1 MTRFG
6 GFFNEKNMAELSFK
20 LWQDEAMTIP
30 LPVENGKPVLRIEFN
45 GAETKTGL
53 LYFGSKTA
61 GRQLGAQESSTDAN
75 PKLIVAETNQAWVAS
90 KAVTAG
96 KIVQPENGYMYRAS
110 KGGTTGATAPIWPT
124 SIDTGIDDGTTRW
137 VNIGKA
143 FDMSEFKL
151 AASESG
157 LTSGLTVLNLPATIN
172 SGTAIP
178 VWFKATNT
186 DAYLRSDATDPI
198 IRIQINKVTEKAV

>member
-1 MTRFG
+1 
-6 GFFNEKNMAELSFK
+6 MALSFK
-20 LWQDEAMTIP
+20 FFTDAAMTTS
-30 LPVENGKPVLRIEFN
+30 LPIVNGKPVMRIEFN
-45 GAETKTGL
+45 GAESKQGV
-53 LYFGSKTA
+53 LYFGSPVL
-61 GRQLGAQESSTDAN
+61 GRQLTVQASSTDTN
-75 PKLIVAETNQAWVAS
+75 VKLNVAEANQAWQAT
-90 KAVTAG
+90 KAVLSG
-96 KIVQPENGYMYRAS
+96 QIVQPENGFMYRAT
-110 KGGTTGATAPIWPT
+110 KGGTTGATAPVWPT
-124 SIDTGIDDGTTRW
+124 TPDMAVDDGTTRW

-151 AASESG
+151 ASSESG

>member
-1 MTRFG
+1 
-6 GFFNEKNMAELSFK
+6 MAELTYK
-20 LWQDEAMTIP
+20 LWQDEAMTAA
-30 LPVENGKPVLRIEFN
+30 LPVENGAPVLRIEFN
-45 GAETKTGL
+45 GAESKTGV
-53 LYFGSKTA
+53 LYFGSKTV
-61 GRQLGAQESSTDAN
+61 GRQLGVQASSTDAN
-75 PKLIVAETNQAWVAS
+75 PKLIIAETNQAWVAS

-110 KGGTTGATAPIWPT
+110 KGGTTGATAPTWPT
-124 SIDTGIDDGTTRW
+124 TTDTGVDDGTARW

-151 AASESG
+151 AASEAG
-157 LTSGLTVLNLPATIN
+157 LTSGLTTLNLPATIN

-186 DAYLRSDATDPI
+186 DSYLRSDATDPI

>member
-1 MTRFG
+1 MS
-6 GFFNEKNMAELSFK
+6 NLSFK
-20 LWQDEAMTIP
+20 FFTDEQMTTP
-30 LPVENGKPVLRIEFN
+30 LPVVNGKPIMRIEFN
-45 GAETKTGL
+45 GAESKQGV
-53 LYFGSKTA
+53 LYFGSPLL
-61 GRQLGAQESSTDAN
+61 GRQLTVQTSSTDTN
-75 PKLIVAETNQAWVAS
+75 VKLNVAEANQAWQAS
-90 KAVTAG
+90 KAVASG
-96 KIVQPENGYMYRAS
+96 QIVQPGNGFMYRAT
-110 KGGTTGATAPIWPT
+110 KGGTTGTTEPIWPAT
-124 SIDTGIDDGTTRW
+124 HDMAVDDGSTRW

-151 AASESG
+151 AASEAG

>member
-1 MTRFG
+1 
-6 GFFNEKNMAELSFK
+6 MALSF
-20 LWQDEAMTIP
+20 QFYTDEQMTAL

-45 GAETKTGL
+45 GAETKQGV
-53 LYFGSKTA
+53 LYFGSPVL
-61 GRQLGAQESSTDAN
+61 GRQLTVQASSTDTN
-75 PKLIVAETNQAWVAS
+75 VKLNVAEANQAWQAS
-90 KAVTAG
+90 KTVVSG
-96 KIVQPENGYMYRAS
+96 KVVQPENGFMYRAT
-110 KGGTTGATAPIWPT
+110 KGGTTGTTAPVWPT
-124 SIDTGIDDGTTRW
+124 TPDMAVDDGTTRW

-151 AASESG
+151 ASSESG
-157 LTSGLTVLNLPATIN
+157 LTSGLSVLNLPATIN

>member
-1 MTRFG
+1 
-6 GFFNEKNMAELSFK
+6 MADLSFK
-20 LWQDEAMTIP
+20 FWLDEQMTIP
-30 LPVENGKPVLRIEFN
+30 LPIVNGMPVMRIEFN
-45 GAETKTGL
+45 GAESKQGV
-53 LYFGSKTA
+53 LYFGSPLL
-61 GRQLGAQESSTDAN
+61 GRQLTVQAASTDTN
-75 PKLIVAETNQAWVAS
+75 VKLNVAEANQAWQAS
-90 KAVTAG
+90 KAVVSG
-96 KIVQPENGYMYRAS
+96 QIVQPENGFMYRAT
-110 KGGTTGATAPIWPT
+110 KGGTTGSVAPVWPT
-124 SIDTGIDDGTTRW
+124 ASDTGVDDGSTRW

-143 FDMSEFKL
+143 FDISEFKL
-151 AASESG
+151 ASSESG

>member
-1 MTRFG
+1 
-6 GFFNEKNMAELSFK
+6 MADLSFK
-20 LWQDEAMTIP
+20 FWLDEAMTSA
-30 LPVENGKPVLRIEFN
+30 LPIVNGKPVMRIEFN
-45 GAETKTGL
+45 GAESKQGV
-53 LYFGSKTA
+53 LYFGSPVL
-61 GRQLGAQESSTDAN
+61 GRQLTVQASSTDTN
-75 PKLIVAETNQAWVAS
+75 VKLNVAEANQAWQAS
-90 KAVTAG
+90 KAVVSG
-96 KIVQPENGYMYRAS
+96 KIVQPENGFMYRAT
-110 KGGTTGATAPIWPT
+110 KGGTTGTAAPAWPT
-124 SIDTGIDDGTTRW
+124 TPDMAVDDGTTRW

-151 AASESG
+151 ASSEAG

>member
-1 MTRFG
+1 
-6 GFFNEKNMAELSFK
+6 MADLSFK
-20 LWQDEAMTIP
+20 FWLNEQMTTP
-30 LPVENGKPVLRIEFN
+30 LPIVNGKPVMRIEFN
-45 GAETKTGL
+45 GAETKTGV
-53 LYFGSKTA
+53 LYFGSPVVNRKLEVQA
-61 GRQLGAQESSTDAN
+61 SSTDTN
-75 PKLIVAETNQAWVAS
+75 VKLNAAEANQAWQAS
-90 KAVTAG
+90 KTVVSG
-96 KIVQPENGYMYRAS
+96 QIVQPENGFMYRAS
-110 KGGTTGATAPIWPT
+110 KGGTTGTVAPAWPT
-124 SIDTGIDDGTTRW
+124 TPDIAVDDGTTRW

-151 AASESG
+151 ASSESG

>member
-1 MTRFG
+1 
-6 GFFNEKNMAELSFK
+6 MAISFK
-20 LWQDEAMTIP
+20 FFTDEQMTTP
-30 LPVENGKPVLRIEFN
+30 LPIVNGKPVMRIEFN
-45 GAETKTGL
+45 GAESKQGV
-53 LYFGSKTA
+53 LYFGSPLL
-61 GRQLGAQESSTDAN
+61 GRQLTVQAASTDAN
-75 PKLIVAETNQAWVAS
+75 VKLNVAEANQAWQAS
-90 KAVTAG
+90 TPVLSG
-96 KIVQPENGYMYRAS
+96 QIVQPENGFMYRAS
-110 KGGTTGATAPIWPT
+110 KGGTTGTTEPIWPT
-124 SIDTGIDDGTTRW
+124 TPDMAVDDGTTRW

>member
-1 MTRFG
+1 
-6 GFFNEKNMAELSFK
+6 MALSF
-20 LWQDEAMTIP
+20 QFFIDEQMTTP
-30 LPVENGKPVLRIEFN
+30 LPIVNGKPVLRIEFN
-45 GAETKTGL
+45 GSETKQGVI
-53 LYFGSKTA
+53 YFGSKSL
-61 GRQLGAQESSTDAN
+61 GRQLTPQASSTDTN
-75 PKLIVAETNQAWVAS
+75 VKLNVAEANQTWQAS
-90 KAVTAG
+90 KAVASG
-96 KIVQPENGYMYRAS
+96 QIVQPENGFMYRAS
-110 KGGTTGATAPIWPT
+110 KGGSTGTTAPVWPT
-124 SIDTGIDDGTTRW
+124 TPDMAVDDGTTRW

-151 AASESG
+151 ASSESG

>member
-1 MTRFG
+1 
-6 GFFNEKNMAELSFK
+6 MADLSFK
-20 LWQDEAMTIP
+20 FWLDEAMTSA
-30 LPVENGKPVLRIEFN
+30 LPIVNGKPVMRIEFN
-45 GAETKTGL
+45 GAESKQGV
-53 LYFGSKTA
+53 LYFGSPVL
-61 GRQLGAQESSTDAN
+61 GRQLTVQAASTDIN
-75 PKLIVAETNQAWVAS
+75 VKLNVAEANQAWQASKVVAS
-90 KAVTAG
+90 GQIK
-96 KIVQPENGYMYRAS
+96 QPENGFMYRAT
-110 KGGTTGATAPIWPT
+110 KGGTTGTTAPVWPT
-124 SIDTGIDDGTTRW
+124 TPDMAVNDGTTRW

-151 AASESG
+151 AASEAG

>member
-1 MTRFG
+1 
-6 GFFNEKNMAELSFK
+6 MAELTFK
-20 LWQDEAMTIP
+20 LWQDEAMTVA
-30 LPVENGKPVLRIEFN
+30 LPIENGAPVLRIEFN
-45 GAETKTGL
+45 GAETKTGV
-53 LYFGSKTA
+53 LYFGSKTV
-61 GRQLGAQESSTDAN
+61 GRQLGVQASSTDTKI
-75 PKLIVAETNQAWVAS
+75 KLSVAEASQAWQAG

-110 KGGTTGATAPIWPT
+110 KGGSTGTTAPVWPT
-124 SIDTGIDDGTTRW
+124 TPDMAVDDGTTRW

-151 AASESG
+151 ASSEAG

-172 SGTAIP
+172 SGAAIP
-178 VWFKATNT
+178 VWFKAANT

>member
-1 MTRFG
+1 MS
-6 GFFNEKNMAELSFK
+6 NLSFK
-20 LWQDEAMTIP
+20 FFTDEQMTTP
-30 LPVENGKPVLRIEFN
+30 LPVVNGKPIMRIEFN
-45 GAETKTGL
+45 GAESKQGV
-53 LYFGSKTA
+53 LYFGSPVL
-61 GRQLGAQESSTDAN
+61 GRQLTVQASSTDTN
-75 PKLIVAETNQAWVAS
+75 VKLNVAEANQTWQAS
-90 KAVTAG
+90 KAVASG
-96 KIVQPENGYMYRAS
+96 QIVQPENGFMYRAT
-110 KGGTTGATAPIWPT
+110 KGGTTGTTPPVWPT
-124 SIDTGIDDGTTRW
+124 TPDIAVDDDTTRW

-143 FDMSEFKL
+143 FDMSEFKI
-151 AASESG
+151 ASSESG

>member
-1 MTRFG
+1 MSI
-6 GFFNEKNMAELSFK
+6 SFK
-20 LWQDEAMTIP
+20 FFIDKQMTTP
-30 LPVENGKPVLRIEFN
+30 LPIVNGKPVMRIEFN
-45 GAETKTGL
+45 GAESKQGV
-53 LYFGSKTA
+53 LYFGSPVL
-61 GRQLGAQESSTDAN
+61 GRQLTVQAASTDTN
-75 PKLIVAETNQAWVAS
+75 VKLNVAEANQAWQAS
-90 KAVTAG
+90 KTVVSG
-96 KIVQPENGYMYRAS
+96 QIVQPENGFMYRAS
-110 KGGTTGATAPIWPT
+110 KGGTIGTVAPAWPT
-124 SIDTGIDDGTTRW
+124 TPDMAVDDGTTRW

-151 AASESG
+151 ASSESG
-157 LTSGLTVLNLPATIN
+157 LTSGLTVFNFPATIN

>member
-1 MTRFG
+1 
-6 GFFNEKNMAELSFK
+6 MAELTYK
-20 LWQDEAMTIP
+20 LWQDEAMTVA
-30 LPVENGKPVLRIEFN
+30 LPVVNGMPVLRIEFN
-45 GAETKTGL
+45 GAESKTGV
-53 LYFGSKTA
+53 LYFGSKSV
-61 GRQLGAQESSTDAN
+61 GRQLGVQASSTDTKI
-75 PKLIVAETNQAWVAS
+75 KLSVAEASQAWQAG

-110 KGGTTGATAPIWPT
+110 KGGTTGSVAPVWPT
-124 SIDTGIDDGTTRW
+124 AADTGVDDGTTRW

-151 AASESG
+151 AASEAG

>member
-1 MTRFG
+1 
-6 GFFNEKNMAELSFK
+6 MAELTYK
-20 LWQDEAMTIP
+20 LWQDEDMTVA
-30 LPVENGKPVLRIEFN
+30 LPVENGVPVLRIEFN
-45 GAETKTGL
+45 GAESKTGV

-61 GRQLGAQESSTDAN
+61 GRQLGVQASSADAN
-75 PKLIVAETNQAWVAS
+75 PKLIVAEANQAWVAS

-110 KGGTTGATAPIWPT
+110 KGGTTGATAPTWPT
-124 SIDTGIDDGTTRW
+124 TADTGVDDGTTRW

-151 AASESG
+151 ASSEAG

>member
-1 MTRFG
+1 
-6 GFFNEKNMAELSFK
+6 MADLSFK
-20 LWQDEAMTIP
+20 FWLDGAMTNA
-30 LPVENGKPVLRIEFN
+30 LPIVNGKPVLRIEFN
-45 GAETKTGL
+45 GAESKQGV
-53 LYFGSKTA
+53 LYFGSPLL
-61 GRQLGAQESSTDAN
+61 GRQLTVQASSTDTN
-75 PKLIVAETNQAWVAS
+75 VKLNAAEANQAWQSS
-90 KAVTAG
+90 KAVVSG
-96 KIVQPENGYMYRAS
+96 QIVQPENGFMYRAT
-110 KGGTTGATAPIWPT
+110 KGGTTGTTAPAWPT
-124 SIDTGIDDGTTRW
+124 TPDMAVDDGTTRW

-151 AASESG
+151 ASSEAG

>member
-1 MTRFG
+1 
-6 GFFNEKNMAELSFK
+6 MAISFK
-20 LWQDEAMTIP
+20 FFTDEQMTTP
-30 LPVENGKPVLRIEFN
+30 LPVVNGKPIMRIEFN
-45 GAETKTGL
+45 GAETKQGV
-53 LYFGSKTA
+53 LYFGSKTL
-61 GRQLGAQESSTDAN
+61 GRKLAPQASSNDTN
-75 PKLIVAETNQAWVAS
+75 VKLLAAEANQAWAAS
-90 KAVTAG
+90 TNVVSG
-96 KIVQPENGYMYRAS
+96 QIVQPENGFMYRAS
-110 KGGTTGATAPIWPT
+110 KGGTTGTTAPVWPT
-124 SIDTGIDDGTTRW
+124 TPDMAVDDGTTRW

>member
-1 MTRFG
+1 
-6 GFFNEKNMAELSFK
+6 MADLSFK
-20 LWQDEAMTIP
+20 FWLDGAMTNA
-30 LPVENGKPVLRIEFN
+30 LPIVNGKPVMRIEFN
-45 GAETKTGL
+45 GAESKQGV
-53 LYFGSKTA
+53 LYFGSPLL
-61 GRQLGAQESSTDAN
+61 GRQLTVQASSTDTN
-75 PKLIVAETNQAWVAS
+75 VKLNVAETNQAWQSS
-90 KAVTAG
+90 KAVVSG
-96 KIVQPENGYMYRAS
+96 QIVQPENGFMYRAT
-110 KGGTTGATAPIWPT
+110 KGGTTGTTAPVWPT
-124 SIDTGIDDGTTRW
+124 TPDMAVNDGTTRW

-151 AASESG
+151 AASEAG

-186 DAYLRSDATDPI
+186 DAYLRSDATDSI

>member
-1 MTRFG
+1 
-6 GFFNEKNMAELSFK
+6 MALSF
-20 LWQDEAMTIP
+20 QFYTDEQMTAP

-45 GAETKTGL
+45 GAETKQGV
-53 LYFGSKTA
+53 LYFGSKSL
-61 GRQLGAQESSTDAN
+61 GRQLGVQASSTDTKI
-75 PKLIVAETNQAWVAS
+75 KLSVAEASQAWQAG

-96 KIVQPENGYMYRAS
+96 KIVQPENGFMYRAT
-110 KGGTTGATAPIWPT
+110 KGGTTGTTEPIWPAT
-124 SIDTGIDDGTTRW
+124 HDMAVDDGSTRW

-151 AASESG
+151 ASSESG
-157 LTSGLTVLNLPATIN
+157 LTSGLSVLNLPATIN

>member
-1 MTRFG
+1 
-6 GFFNEKNMAELSFK
+6 MAELTYK
-20 LWQDEAMTIP
+20 LWQDEAMTVA
-30 LPVENGKPVLRIEFN
+30 LPVVNGMPVLRIEFN
-45 GAETKTGL
+45 GAESKTGV
-53 LYFGSKTA
+53 LYFGSKSV
-61 GRQLGAQESSTDAN
+61 GRQLGVQASSTDTKI
-75 PKLIVAETNQAWVAS
+75 KLSVAEASQAWQAG

-110 KGGTTGATAPIWPT
+110 KGGTTGSVAPVWPT
-124 SIDTGIDDGTTRW
+124 AADTGVDDGTTRW

-151 AASESG
+151 AASEAG

-178 VWFKATNT
+178 VWFKATPT

>member
-1 MTRFG
+1 
-6 GFFNEKNMAELSFK
+6 MAELTYK
-20 LWQDEAMTIP
+20 LWQDEDMTIP
-30 LPVENGKPVLRIEFN
+30 LPIENSKPVLRIEFN
-45 GAETKTGL
+45 GAETKEGV
-53 LYFGSKTA
+53 LYFGSKTV
-61 GRQLGAQESSTDAN
+61 GRQLGVQASSTDAN

-96 KIVQPENGYMYRAS
+96 KIVQPENGYMYRAT
-110 KGGTTGATAPIWPT
+110 KGGTTGTTAPIWT
-124 SIDTGIDDGTTRW
+124 TTLDTGIDDGTTRW

-143 FDMSEFKL
+143 FDMSFIKL
-151 AASESG
+151 ALSEAG
-157 LTSGLTVLNLPATIN
+157 LTGGLTIVNLPAVIN
-172 SGTAIP
+172 SGAAIP

>member
-1 MTRFG
+1 MAISFQFFTDEQMT
-6 GFFNEKNMAELSFK
+6 
-20 LWQDEAMTIP
+20 TP
-30 LPVENGKPVLRIEFN
+30 LPIVNGKPVMRIEFN
-45 GAETKTGL
+45 GAESKQGV
-53 LYFGSKTA
+53 LYFGSPLL
-61 GRQLGAQESSTDAN
+61 GRQLTVQAASTDIN
-75 PKLIVAETNQAWVAS
+75 VKLNAAEANQAWQAS
-90 KAVTAG
+90 KAVTTG
-96 KIVQPENGYMYRAS
+96 QIVQPENGFMYRAT
-110 KGGTTGATAPIWPT
+110 KGGTTGTTAPSWPT
-124 SIDTGIDDGTTRW
+124 TPDMAVDDGTTRW

>member
-1 MTRFG
+1 
-6 GFFNEKNMAELSFK
+6 MAELTFK
-20 LWQDEAMTIP
+20 LWQDEAMTVA
-30 LPVENGKPVLRIEFN
+30 LPVENGVPVLRIEFN
-45 GAETKTGL
+45 GAESKTGV

-61 GRQLGAQESSTDAN
+61 GRQLGVQASSTDAN
-75 PKLIVAETNQAWVAS
+75 PKLIVAEANQAWVAS

-110 KGGTTGATAPIWPT
+110 KGGTTGATAPTWPT
-124 SIDTGIDDGTTRW
+124 TADTGVDDGTTRW

-151 AASESG
+151 AASEAG

-186 DAYLRSDATDPI
+186 DAYLRSDATDPV